1 MDNLSHSV
9 SGLAAGELIHLSLPE
24 ESDPAL
30 QRVRRRLLL
39 FSAWA
44 ASNFPDLDLVLTPLL
59 PAPLGYLLHHR
70 GHTHTLLYAV
80 PQALLLCA
88 LIWLCWPAA
97 RRLLGHSA
105 GARTGLLL
113 CVGAGFALHM
123 LMDSLNSYGI
133 HPFHPFDSRW
143 FYGDMVFIIEPL
155 FWIAFGVPLAL
166 RLQNRF
172 VKFGLLS
179 FLIGAPL
186 LFASRGFLH
195 PASLGVLLLAAGA
208 MAWFA
213 QRSQARGRA
222 VLAGAFASTLAF
234 VALQGGASGEAKRQ
248 LAQALQAGD
257 RASRVVDA
265 ALSAFPSN
273 PLCWRFASIQSNEAA
288 GSYTLSEG
296 VLSIAPGLL
305 PAAACPGGFGRAP
318 LGRDAGAA
326 IAFAGHE
333 QGSMHALRALQS
345 TNCHADA
352 WLRFARMPRIEDGA
366 AWDTRF
372 GAGGDGNFSTIR
384 FAAFKDQPCPRGV
397 PGWEH
402 PRADLLA
409 KPPKSA
415 P

>member
-9 SGLAAGELIHLSLPE
+9 VGLAAGELIHHSLPQE
-24 ESDPAL
+24 TDPAL

-39 FSAWA
+39 SSTWA

-80 PQALLLCA
+80 PQAILLCA
-88 LIWLCWPAA
+88 LIWLCWPGA
-97 RRLLGHSA
+97 RRLLGGSA
-105 GARTGLLL
+105 AARRGLLL
-113 CVGAGFALHM
+113 SVGAGFLLHL

-133 HPFHPFDSRW
+133 HPFHPVDSRW

-155 FWIAFGVPLAL
+155 FWVAFGVPLAL

-172 VKFGLLS
+172 VKFTLLA
-179 FLIGAPL
+179 LLTGAPL
-186 LFASRGFLH
+186 LFARLGFLH
-195 PASLGVLLLAAGA
+195 PVSLAILLLAAA
-208 MAWFA
+208 AVAWG
-213 QRSQARGRA
+213 QLRGQGGGRA
-222 VLAGAFASTLAF
+222 VLAGAFGIALGF
-234 VALQGGASGEAKRQ
+234 IALQGGTTGEARRQ
-248 LAQALQAGD
+248 LAQALHAVEAG
-257 RASRVVDA
+257 SRVADS

-273 PLCWRFASIQSNEAA
+273 PLCWRFASIQSDEAA

-296 VLSIAPGLL
+296 VLSIAPALL

-318 LGRDAGAA
+318 LGPDANVAV
-326 IAFAGHE
+326 AFAKHHH
-333 QGSMHALRALQS
+333 GSLRALRALRN

-352 WLRFARMPRIEDGA
+352 WLRFARIPRVEGDT
-366 AWDTRF
+366 AWDSRF

-384 FAAFKDQPCPRGV
+384 LDRFKDQPCPRNV
-397 PGWEH
+397 PQWEH
-402 PRADLLA
+402 PRADLLT
-409 KPPKSA
+409 A